1 MKAFFFLH
9 PAGPPEKASYQHNM
23 VGLAEGLKELGWE
36 VQGNINYWKQ
46 SIDNNVDYLIS
57 ASKFNTLNEFDLVLV
72 SSTLW
77 AYNGREILP
86 KEIFTPRANRKFKVV
101 FEDSTDG
108 FNNPSYLD
116 EFRSFDLVLKSHFSV
131 KRSNPKNFIP
141 WQFSLTSR
149 LIDYAQPQRF
159 DSRKLKI
166 LSNYR
171 VNLQLRLLA
180 EEKVMPL
187 LYASYPKDSTIDG
200 FDSSN
205 GNPIDRLFWEQTGRR
220 HYPAYFKR
228 LGSTLVS
235 NAIGGWV
242 EKSITRKQGI
252 VAKFE
257 RKLDQYGYGLV
268 KYPYD
273 RVFQFDSW
281 RFWESLL
288 AGCATIHIDFEKYGA
303 DFPVMPING
312 LHYIGIDLD
321 EPAKNLEIIKDPK
334 TAYEIGQNGR
344 TWALENYS
352 PKATATRL
360 LNLLNI

>member
-9 PAGPPEKASYQHNM
+9 PAGPPEKAAYQHNM
-23 VGLAEGLKELGWE
+23 VALAEGLKELGWD
-36 VQGNINYWKQ
+36 VKGNVNYWKQ
-46 SIDNNVDYLIS
+46 SIGNNNDYLIR
-57 ASKFNTLNEFDLVLV
+57 ASNFNNLDEFDLVLV

-77 AYNGREILP
+77 AYNGRDILT
-86 KEIFTPRANRKFKVV
+86 KEIFNLPAKRRFKVV

-116 EFRSFDLVLKSHFSV
+116 VFRSFDLILKSHFSV

-141 WQFSLTSR
+141 WQFSLTNR
-149 LIDYAQPQRF
+149 LIDYAQPQTF
-159 DSRKLKI
+159 ESRKLKI

-180 EEKVMPL
+180 EEKAMPL
-187 LYASYPKDSTIDG
+187 LYACYPKDSTIDG

-205 GNPIDRLFWEQTGRR
+205 GNPIDTLFWEQSGRR
-220 HYPAYFKR
+220 HYPAYYIR

-235 NAIGGWV
+235 NAVGGWV

-252 VAKFE
+252 AAKFE
-257 RKLDQYGYGLV
+257 RRLDRYGLV

-303 DFPVMPING
+303 VLPVKPKNG
-312 LHYIGIDLD
+312 VHYFGIDLD
-321 EPAKNLEIIKDPK
+321 EPAKNLELIKDPK
-334 TAYEIGQNGR
+334 KAYEIGQNGR